1 MSVTARLRFLRVSP
15 FKVRKYAQLFKG
27 KGIEEARAILSYH
40 PSPTCDDLLRLLNSA
55 VANAENNH
63 EFDPELMEVKN
74 VLVDGGMTHKRW
86 RPRARGRMN
95 RIRKRTSHVLI
106 EIDLKEEFK
115 VKPAAEVEEPV
126 EEKRP
131 RRRAAKKVPK
141 EAVKKPKA
149 VAPET
154 GVAEE
159 AETEEMTEAAEQPA
173 KAEPR
178 ERVVAEETGE
188 ETEE

>member
-1 MSVTARLRFLRVSP
+1 MPVSP

-74 VLVDGGMTHKRW
+74 VLVDGAMTHKRW
-86 RPRARGRMN
+86 RPRARGRVN

-115 VKPAAEVEEPV
+115 VKPPAEAEEPV
-126 EEKRP
+126 EEKQP
-131 RRRAAKKVPK
+131 RRAAKKARK
-141 EAVKKPKA
+141 ETVKAPVA
-149 VAPET
+149 VAPAPET
-154 GVAEE
+154 SVAVEAGAEEVAEAAGE
-159 AETEEMTEAAEQPA
+159 SAEV
-173 KAEPR
+173 EPR
-178 ERVVAEETGE
+178 ASVVEKENGE
-188 ETEE
+188 ETKE

>member
-1 MSVTARLRFLRVSP
+1 VSVTAKLRFMPVSP
-15 FKVRKYAQLFKG
+15 YKVRKYAQLFKG

-40 PSPTCDDLLRLLNSA
+40 PSPTCEDLLRLLNSA

-74 VLVDGGMTHKRW
+74 VLVDGAMTHKRW
-86 RPRARGRMN
+86 RPRARGRVN

-115 VKPAAEVEEPV
+115 VKPAGEEEEPV
-126 EEKRP
+126 AKQP
-131 RRRAAKKVPK
+131 RSAARRGRK
-141 EAVKKPKA
+141 ETVKTPEA

-154 GVAEE
+154 DVAAKAGEE
-159 AETEEMTEAAEQPA
+159 DATEDAGEPAE
-173 KAEPR
+173 AEPR
-178 ERVVAEETGE
+178 ESVAEEEDGE
-188 ETEE
+188 ESTE

>member
-40 PSPTCDDLLRLLNSA
+40 PSPTCYDLLRLLNSA

-63 EFDPELMEVKN
+63 ELDPELMEVKN

-86 RPRARGRMN
+86 RPRARGRVN

-106 EIDLKEEFK
+106 EIDLKDEFK
-115 VKPAAEVEEPV
+115 AKPAENAEEPV

-131 RRRAAKKVPK
+131 RRRAVKKVPK
-141 EAVKKPKA
+141 KAGKKPEAVA
-149 VAPET
+149 AET
-154 GVAEE
+154 GVAGKAGTEKSAEAAGRPAE
-159 AETEEMTEAAEQPA
+159 AEPG
-173 KAEPR
+173 

>member
-40 PSPTCDDLLRLLNSA
+40 PSPTCNDLLRLLNSA
-55 VANAENNH
+55 AANAQNNH
-63 EFDPELMEVKN
+63 EFDPALMEVIN
-74 VLVDGGMTHKRW
+74 VLVDGAMTHKRW
-86 RPRARGRMN
+86 RPRARGRVN

-115 VKPAAEVEEPV
+115 VKPAGEKKEPAEGKQP
-126 EEKRP
+126 
-131 RRRAAKKVPK
+131 RRAAKKPLK
-141 EAVKKPKA
+141 ETFKAPEA

-154 GVAEE
+154 SVAVEAEAEE
-159 AETEEMTEAAEQPA
+159 VTEAAREPVE
-173 KAEPR
+173 AEPLAS
-178 ERVVAEETGE
+178 VAEEETGE
-188 ETEE
+188 ETKG

>member
-1 MSVTARLRFLRVSP
+1 MSVTARLRFMPVSP
-15 FKVRKYAQLFKG
+15 YKVRKYAQLFKG

-40 PSPTCDDLLRLLNSA
+40 PSPTCDGLLRLLNSA

-74 VLVDGGMTHKRW
+74 ILVDGAMTHKRW
-86 RPRARGRMN
+86 RPRARGRVN

-115 VKPAAEVEEPV
+115 VKPAGEEKEPV
-126 EEKRP
+126 EEKQP
-131 RRRAAKKVPK
+131 RR
-141 EAVKKPKA
+141 AVKKARKETAKAPEA

-154 GVAEE
+154 SVAVEAEAEE
-159 AETEEMTEAAEQPA
+159 VTEAAGEPTE
-173 KAEPR
+173 AEPLAS
-178 ERVVAEETGE
+178 VVEEETGE
-188 ETEE
+188 ETNG

>member
-1 MSVTARLRFLRVSP
+1 MSVTARLRFMPVSP
-15 FKVRKYAQLFKG
+15 YKVRKYAQLFKG

-40 PSPTCDDLLRLLNSA
+40 PSPTCDGLLRLLNSA

-74 VLVDGGMTHKRW
+74 ILVDGAMTHKRW
-86 RPRARGRMN
+86 RPRARGRVN

-115 VKPAAEVEEPV
+115 VKPAGEEKEPV
-126 EEKRP
+126 EEKQP
-131 RRRAAKKVPK
+131 RR
-141 EAVKKPKA
+141 AVKKARKETAKAPEA

-154 GVAEE
+154 SVAVEAEAEE
-159 AETEEMTEAAEQPA
+159 VTEAAGEPTE
-173 KAEPR
+173 AEPLAS
-178 ERVVAEETGE
+178 VVEEETGE
-188 ETEE
+188 ETKG